1 MEGGIVDSLPTWT
14 LHLPPRRACP
24 GPEAIE
30 PVGAVGVSFGI
41 QGLPLLPS
49 GRPRAQRGVGLP

>member
-30 PVGAVGVSFGI
+30 PVGAVGVSFVVHPPPPP
-41 QGLPLLPS
+41 PLGPT
-49 GRPRAQRGVGLP
+49 